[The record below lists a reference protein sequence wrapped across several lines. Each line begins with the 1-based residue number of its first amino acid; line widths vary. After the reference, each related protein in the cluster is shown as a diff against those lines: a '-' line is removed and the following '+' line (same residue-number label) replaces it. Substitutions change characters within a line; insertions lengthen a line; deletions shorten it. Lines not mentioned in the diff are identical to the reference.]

1 MKKHYVIWLI
11 ITTLLSACNGS
22 DKSEE
27 SRHRQLPMRE
37 LSAMSTADAI
47 DPGYRHTTDIPDP
60 SPDPIK
66 KALEIL
72 HLQPA
77 DLIRPLSYEEGYNL
91 MAFMPRV
98 DQVMAS
104 PFYLQQWADE
114 TSQKLQEY
122 SVKSL
127 EKTLAVSL
135 EAINAGATKNQYS
148 SEIKEGIDFTQAYRH
163 LCRKFAVKPESD
175 FRQKLKHAGF
185 SAVFDRQLGML
196 TWALTDAAVL
206 AMRAYSG
213 LNADEM
219 ITLCSRPE
227 RYFYPHDRY
236 FRFLTAPTH
245 EQVKLVALARKIRYE
260 DLFAAAHIICR
271 ALDGF
276 TEYIRNL
283 GTTSTR
289 PEAFFPEGFGS
300 ATGTVLS
307 LSTPIGDIVVLGPDD
322 NDYSGSGALV
332 VDLGGNDHYTGP
344 IGVGH
349 LSAGRLAI
357 AIDTAGNDTYDSSDQ
372 TFAQGVGIAS
382 IGAVVDLDGEDRYRA
397 GHMSQGC
404 GIYGIGILSD
414 FHGDDTYHMGLM
426 GQGFGTF
433 GVGVMIDRDGN
444 DSYQILGMGQGA
456 GSTMGFGGL
465 FDHSGND
472 IYRADRNLGK
482 GDLIPDEWCH
492 AQGTGFSVRSP
503 DWRNNFSLYGG
514 VGFLS
519 DGSGSDQY
527 YCSNGN
533 CMGAGYFMSIGA
545 LVDHGGDD
553 RYEPKNGN
561 GMGFAVHLAA
571 GVLID
576 RTGNDIYFAKNDSGG
591 VGADRSVGMLID
603 YQGNDLYGPPPPAP
617 SRPSPK
623 IKAGTVAA
631 QTNVLKTSEAGLAIT
646 SYASASRPKG
656 MGFLL
661 DYAGND
667 RYYARSGV
675 RSASMGEVIPPAQ
688 QRDWGYALLVD
699 FAGDDLYHAEGG
711 RNNSYTNFMN
721 HGISYDAEHPTEY
734 FVQYPPLEWSRPLPA
749 AQITLPQTVEDR
761 PFAPLITKLMTKNN
775 FERFSAVGQLMRA
788 DPEIIQDLIGT
799 LLLSNDAEL
808 NAGLIEGLNHFI
820 LNGYMNARRSRD
832 FEALLGAQDPSVR
845 IYAARTLGWWGV
857 KSSLSTIVEGIAQT
871 NPDVRSQIIW
881 ALGRLGGKEQ
891 VLQLTEAVRS
901 DPAPNCRR
909 AAAQAVKELLE
920 SKPEGIDATFE
931 HIRPVLVAWL
941 DAEDPILRA
950 DAAASLA
957 YVGRGNA
964 AVDALSRGL
973 EDADV
978 YVRRACARTLILMGE
993 KKGIP
998 VLIETL
1004 NFPSIDTYE
1013 HYDEELTKY
1022 LAFYCGVDFSR
1033 DKRYAYR
1040 TWKDWW
1046 GKNGE
1051 KVNLSE
1057 NLSIMHA
1064 IENARAARDEKQ
1076 GIRLFD
1082 RLSAAHPGNVVIK
1095 NRFIRYCRD
1104 WITYG
1109 LLSQDAI
1116 TLDILNRCLQLQR
1129 KLVELDPENVEMHVT
1144 LANFYARLKDFDAAV
1159 TAIQAALKMAPRNP
1173 RYNEA
1178 LDRYQALAKASPE
1191 KSNGKAA
1198 TAEAH

>member
-27 SRHRQLPMRE
+27 SRYRQLPMRE
-37 LSAMSTADAI
+37 SFARSTPDAI
-47 DPGYRHTTDIPDP
+47 DPGYRHTTDMPDP

-77 DLIRPLSYEEGYNL
+77 DFIRPLSYEEGYNL

-98 DQVMAS
+98 DQLMAS
-104 PFYLQQWADE
+104 PFDLKGWADD
-114 TSQKLQEY
+114 TSGKFQA
-122 SVKSL
+122 SSAKSL
-127 EKTLAVSL
+127 EETLAVAL
-135 EAINAGATKNQYS
+135 EAINAEVTESQYQR
-148 SEIKEGIDFTQAYRH
+148 EKLEDIDFIKAYRY
-163 LCRKFAVKPESD
+163 LCGKFHVKPEND
-175 FRQKLKHAGF
+175 FERKVKRAGL
-185 SAVFDRQLGML
+185 SKDFDRQLGML
-196 TWALTDAAVL
+196 TRALTDAAVL
-206 AMRAYSG
+206 ALRAYSG

-219 ITLCSRPE
+219 NTLCSRPE
-227 RYFYPHDRY
+227 RFFYPHDQI

-245 EQVKLVALARKIRYE
+245 EQVKIVALARKIRYE

-271 ALDGF
+271 SLDGF

-283 GTTSTR
+283 GTASTR
-289 PEAFFPEGFGS
+289 TAAFFSEGFGS

-332 VDLGGNDHYTGP
+332 VDLGGNDRYTGP

-349 LSAGRLAI
+349 LTAGRVAI
-357 AIDTAGNDTYDSSDQ
+357 AIDTAGDDTYDRNEQ
-372 TFAQGVGIAS
+372 AFAQGVGIAS

-414 FHGDDTYHMGLM
+414 FHGDDTYSMGLM

-433 GVGVMIDRDGN
+433 GVGIMVDRDGN

-465 FDHSGND
+465 CDHSGND

-482 GDLIPDEWCH
+482 GKLIPDEWCH

-519 DGSGSDQY
+519 DGSGDDQY

-571 GVLID
+571 GILID
-576 RTGNDIYFAKNDSGG
+576 RTGNDTYFAKNDSGG
-591 VGADRSVGMLID
+591 VGADRSVGMLVD
-603 YQGNDLYGPPPPAP
+603 YAGDDLYGPPAVGP
-617 SRPSPK
+617 SRPSPN
-623 IKAGTVAA
+623 G
-631 QTNVLKTSEAGLAIT
+631 KTEILAIQPNALETSKAELAVT
-646 SYASASRPKG
+646 SYASASRPRG
-656 MGFLL
+656 LGFLL

-667 RYYARSGV
+667 RYYARPGV

-688 QRDWGYALLVD
+688 LRDWGYALLVD
-699 FAGDDLYHAEGG
+699 FAGDDLYHFQGR
-711 RNNSYTNFMN
+711 RNNSYTNFMD
-721 HGISYDAEHPTEY
+721 HGICYDAEHPTEY
-734 FVQYPPLEWSRPLPA
+734 SAQYSPLERPQPLPVA
-749 AQITLPQTVEDR
+749 KITLPQTVQHR
-761 PFAPLITKLMTKNN
+761 PYAPLITKLITKNN
-775 FERFSAVGQLMRA
+775 FERFSALGQLMRA

-799 LLLSNDAEL
+799 LLISNDAEL

-820 LNGYMNARRSRD
+820 LNGYMNARRSRE

-845 IYAARTLGWWGV
+845 IYAVRTLGWWGV
-857 KSSLSTIVEGIAQT
+857 KSSLSKLAESTAQT
-871 NPDVRSQIIW
+871 NPDVRSQFIW

-891 VLQLTEAVRS
+891 ILPLIEAVRS
-901 DPAPNCRR
+901 DLAPNCRR

-920 SKPEGIDATFE
+920 RKPEGIDATFV
-931 HIRPVLVAWL
+931 HVRPVLLAWL
-941 DAEDPILRA
+941 EAKDPILRA

-957 YVGRGNA
+957 YVGRGDA

-973 EDADV
+973 DDADV

-1033 DKRYAYR
+1033 EKRYAYR

-1076 GIRLFD
+1076 GMRLFD

-1109 LLSQDAI
+1109 LLSQDVI
-1116 TLDILNRCLQLQR
+1116 TPDILNRCLQLQR
-1129 KLVELDPENVEMHVT
+1129 KLVELDSKNFAVHVT

-1159 TAIQAALKMAPRNP
+1159 AAMQAALKLAPRNP
-1173 RYNEA
+1173 RYNKA
-1178 LDRYQALAKASPE
+1178 LHRYQALAKLSSE
-1191 KSNGKAA
+1191 KSNCKAA
-1198 TAEAH
+1198 TAE